1 MLVNRKTSSKNIP
14 KTGGKCLML
23 GLSKGSTLLSLSLSS
38 PIIALL
44 LDIDTRQADSA
55 LLVVNLA
62 EK

>member
-1 MLVNRKTSSKNIP
+1 
-14 KTGGKCLML
+14 ML